1 MYTPA
6 KISKAVSRMLKWF
19 SAARKYIP
27 RRIKYLLRKPT
38 PPTTK
43 TPFAGP
49 VVVVGSAPQSHKPIG
64 LDETYRIISVNAS
77 QLALQAWGVDA
88 PDITLMGYNEIEG
101 TNTSAVDV
109 RRVLAGKRTGS
120 LYVLAWRHG
129 RERLEAGLKAI
140 GYSSDESHIVDRY
153 QRIALLHKVSGRL
166 NLELD
171 AETKCSNGVVAVIFA
186 LYNGATAVI
195 ISGINPHSAGHV
207 YNGVNLARKHVRM
220 DAKTLARLV
229 RLGYPIYTADP
240 QVATEIG
247 LPLWQ
252 GIDHAGSKQE

>member
-1 MYTPA
+1 
-6 KISKAVSRMLKWF
+6 MLKMF

-38 PPTTK
+38 PPATAA
-43 TPFAGP
+43 PFAGP
-49 VVVVGSAPQSHKPIG
+49 VVVVGSAPKSHKPIG
-64 LDETYRIISVNAS
+64 LDATYRIISVNAS
-77 QLALQAWGVDA
+77 QLALQSWDIDA

-101 TNTSAVDV
+101 TNTSAVEV
-109 RRVLAGKRTGS
+109 RRVLAGKRTGA

-140 GYSSDESHIVDRY
+140 GYGCNEAHIVDRY

-171 AETKCSNGVVAVIFA
+171 AETKCSNGIIAVLFA

-220 DAKTLARLV
+220 DAETLARLV
-229 RLGYPIYTADP
+229 SLGYPIYTADP
-240 QVATEIG
+240 QVSEEIG

-252 GIDHAGSKQE
+252 GDDHVDSKTKIASERVRT